1 MDLPAPH
8 LILTHEGP
16 IPLDILEAFE
26 TAVAAEGVEVRR
38 EARLAPRTSASM
50 TLLVSTG
57 VGVFLTKACFDGP
70 LNASDR
76 SRAVLDPALRQLGRR
91 LTALPLR
98 RPTTSGP
105 ASVGDR
111 YSPVFSIWTERDAE
125 SRFKML
131 IRSICRRTALRRRWR
146 PTWSSRKPTTPAPW
160 TPRTWRS
167 WLAPDRWPAWCC
179 WPMTKPVARSSRS
192 TRSKDAASAD
202 QRPWRHAA
210 TRRSVPP
217 MTRKG

>member
-1 MDLPAPH
+1 MDLPSPH

-57 VGVFLTKACFDGP
+57 VGVFLTKACFDGS
-70 LNASDR
+70 LSALDR
-76 SRAVLDPALRQLGRR
+76 SRAAVLDSALRQLGRR

-98 RPTTSGP
+98 RPTTSGQ

-131 IRSICRRTALRRRWR
+131 IPIDLSPDGLEAALETYLVFAQAYHAGALDPEDLEILADAR
-146 PTWSSRKPTTPAPW
+146 P
-160 TPRTWRS
+160 
-167 WLAPDRWPAWCC
+167 LAGVVLLAYDEASG
-179 WPMTKPVARSSRS
+179 TIQPVDPFEGRGER
-192 TRSKDAASAD
+192 
-202 QRPWRHAA
+202 
-210 TRRSVPP
+210 
-217 MTRKG
+217 

>member
-98 RPTTSGP
+98 RATTSGP

-131 IRSICRRTALRRRWR
+131 IPIDLSPDGLEAALETYLVFAQTYHAGALDPEDLEILAGAR
-146 PTWSSRKPTTPAPW
+146 P
-160 TPRTWRS
+160 
-167 WLAPDRWPAWCC
+167 LAGVVLLAYDEASG
-179 WPMTKPVARSSRS
+179 TIQPVDPFEGRGER
-192 TRSKDAASAD
+192 
-202 QRPWRHAA
+202 
-210 TRRSVPP
+210 
-217 MTRKG
+217 